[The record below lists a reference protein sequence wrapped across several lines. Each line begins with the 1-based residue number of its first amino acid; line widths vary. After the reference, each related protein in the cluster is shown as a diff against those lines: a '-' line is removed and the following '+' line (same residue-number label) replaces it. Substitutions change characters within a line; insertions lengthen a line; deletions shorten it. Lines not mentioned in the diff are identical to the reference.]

1 MTITKTIKV
10 PHRFAGLW
18 WVVADCNGITQH
30 ICRRTEQLARA
41 IAPGQDS
48 VTLH

>member
-1 MTITKTIKV
+1 MTITKIIKG

-18 WVVADCNGITQH
+18 WVVADCGGKIQY
-30 ICRRTEQLARA
+30 ISRRTEELARQISA
-41 IAPGQDS
+41 GQDS